1 MAEIDQI
8 KTELITRVAEASQ
21 VLQDGET
28 SANKVVAEL
37 VEEFAFALGPAAY
50 SAKSHADRIELAGL
64 VRLADLVLDVA
75 ALTARA
81 DSQAKRH
88 LIGAGKV
95 GVVGMLTALGEHR
108 ARGHIAQLLVADVAA
123 MLYRA
128 QGWVGAVMGAE
139 QAGHEIWLEAYRD
152 TAQEV
157 PAKHEREE
165 NAIAWISGFSP
176 RLERK
181 RRVTRLKQ
189 LARDVRG
196 RSGFLGQGWKRWK
209 PTHETLATAL
219 AQGIRSA

>member
-1 MAEIDQI
+1 MAEVHQI
-8 KTELITRVAEASQ
+8 KAELIARVDKASQ
-21 VLQDGET
+21 ALQDGQT

-50 SAKSHADRIELAGL
+50 SAKSPADRRELGRL
-64 VRLADLVLDVA
+64 VKLADLVLDVA

-81 DSQAKRH
+81 DPQAKGH
-88 LIGAGKV
+88 LTDSGEM

-108 ARGHIAQLLVADVAA
+108 AQGHITQLLVADVAV

-139 QAGHEIWLEAYRD
+139 QVGSEAWLEAYRD

-157 PAKHEREE
+157 SAKHEREA
-165 NAIAWISGFSP
+165 NAIAWMSGCNP

-189 LARDVRG
+189 LAREVRG
-196 RSGFLGQGWKRWK
+196 QSGLLGLGWMRWK
-209 PTHETLATAL
+209 PTPDTLAMAL
-219 AQGIRSA
+219 AKGVRSA